1 MTKTKK
7 TESPK
12 EELELPKEEQLAKEE
27 PKELTKEEK
36 SEVLPHN
43 PLEGNR
49 PELSINL
56 HDGSEEQI
64 SIVIVHKDTPEY
76 LNILLQSI
84 AVTSFNN
91 NYEIIVVDNGSG
103 KDSQDFLDEIETEV
117 KLVRNKKNL
126 YWSEA
131 CNKGVAA
138 AEATSKYFVFLHSDV
153 VITNPSWLDVLLN
166 VSESQNSGMVGCD
179 SGQYMIQGNKASF
192 VQEWL
197 LLFTRECFEKVGPW
211 PLELPQIAHSFIVTM
226 RAQNM
231 GYSPQIINNPLAH
244 HYQIFSL
251 DVSEH
256 ERMTEKAMGV
266 LPSML
271 RVAGSRAV

>member
-1 MTKTKK
+1 MTKTNKK
-7 TESPK
+7 
-12 EELELPKEEQLAKEE
+12 ELHEELPKLLE
-27 PKELTKEEK
+27 KEEK
-36 SEVLPHN
+36 SAILPHN

-64 SIVIVHKDTPEY
+64 SIIIVHKDTPEY

-103 KDSQDFLDEIETEV
+103 KESQDFLDDIEKEI

-126 YWSEA
+126 FWSEA
-131 CNKGVAA
+131 CNKGAA
-138 AEATSKYFVFLHSDV
+138 AADPNSRYFVFLHSDV
-153 VITNPSWLDVLLN
+153 VIINSSWLDVLLN

-179 SGQYMIQGNKASF
+179 SGQYMIQGNKVSF

-197 LLFTRECFEKVGPW
+197 LMFTRECFEKVGPW
-211 PLELPQIAHSFIVTM
+211 PLELPQIAHSFIITM
-226 RAQNM
+226 RAQSM
-231 GYSPQIINNPLAH
+231 GFKPQIINNPLAH

-251 DVSEH
+251 DVSEY
-256 ERMTEKAMGV
+256 ERMTEKAMNV
-266 LPSML
+266 LPSLL
-271 RVAGSRAV
+271 RVSGSRSV